1 MAAGDKEKGCVQW
14 GWRGVGG
21 VGAAAQ
27 RLLKKPKA
35 FQGCRGANGN
45 GKSGVETRL
54 PASSIICK
62 ALSGW
67 GLDGECVCG
76 EWGWWRGDCTAEM
89 GGLLISTMQYHA
101 AGGSKARFGG
111 NENGLSRR
119 LMAHKDRAFRW
130 DGRLNLDGGD

>member
-1 MAAGDKEKGCVQW
+1 MGEVEVERDADGDK
-14 GWRGVGG
+14 
-21 VGAAAQ
+21 
-27 RLLKKPKA
+27 
-35 FQGCRGANGN
+35 
-45 GKSGVETRL
+45 KSGVETL
-54 PASSIICK
+54 ASSIIRRGPSER
-62 ALSGW
+62 AGPLMERWGVAAVEGW
-67 GLDGECVCG
+67 G
-76 EWGWWRGDCTAEM
+76 GDCKAEM